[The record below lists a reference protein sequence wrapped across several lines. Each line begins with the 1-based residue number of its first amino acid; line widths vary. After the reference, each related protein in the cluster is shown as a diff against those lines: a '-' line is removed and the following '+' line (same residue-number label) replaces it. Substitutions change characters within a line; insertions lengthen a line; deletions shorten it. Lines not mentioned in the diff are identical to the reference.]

1 MKRIYFFYFIF
12 SIIISIVILIL
23 CISIALN
30 QFKTDFENF
39 ETIPKTRNDDLT
51 AKIDFIKE
59 TGFTNDTD
67 TQYHDDL
74 DTISKNPQTYSI
86 PSGTKWTK
94 DDLGNTIAVLNDLQG
109 NFLFYDKKSRSKYG
123 SANYVPSYEDSVY
136 LSKYNTTMRSSL
148 YAK

>member
-1 MKRIYFFYFIF
+1 MKRIHYFIIM
-12 SIIISIVILIL
+12 SILIL
-23 CISIALN
+23 CIAIALN

-39 ETIPKTRNDDLT
+39 EASRNEDLT
-51 AKIDFIKE
+51 KKIEFIKE

-109 NFLFYDKKSRSKYG
+109 KFLFYDPKTRSKYG
-123 SANYVPSYEDSVY
+123 SANFVPSYEDSVY